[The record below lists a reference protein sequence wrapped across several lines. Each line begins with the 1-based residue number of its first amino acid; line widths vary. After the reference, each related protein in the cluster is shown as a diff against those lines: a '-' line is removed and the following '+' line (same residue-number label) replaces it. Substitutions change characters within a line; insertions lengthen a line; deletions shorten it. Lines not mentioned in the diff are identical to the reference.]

1 MEVLEK
7 VASYNKLVMSD
18 NKLVVSDSKL
28 DVRKQAGGVG

>member
-1 MEVLEK
+1 MGVLEK
-7 VASYNKLVMSD
+7 VVSYNKLVMSD